1 MEDFINLDTTG
12 SRFFGLSSIRGKFH
26 ELGYY
31 RWQIFWTK
39 LLFVSDIM
47 CLNIA
52 IRKVVLLA
60 DNGSK

>member
-1 MEDFINLDTTG
+1 MIAVLKLQI
-12 SRFFGLSSIRGKFH
+12 SGKCH

-31 RWQIFWTK
+31 RWQMTK
-39 LLFVSDIM
+39 ILFVSDIM
-47 CLNIA
+47 CVNIA